1 VTRRSEALG
10 AVQGAGET
18 FSVEVA
24 LPPRALCG
32 NGKLPTTRTGH
43 ILRNRA
49 IKEQRV
55 AAALAAYGVLAALP
69 ATLKRPPF
77 PAGTRVLVEVL
88 VRRDP
93 TWAARRLDDDNL
105 IRGLKGAIDGLTDAG
120 VWADDRQVR
129 WGRIVWDKAEPLRGG
144 VLLLLRAAA
153 ED

>member
-1 VTRRSEALG
+1 
-10 AVQGAGET
+10 
-18 FSVEVA
+18 
-24 LPPRALCG
+24 
-32 NGKLPTTRTGH
+32 
-43 ILRNRA
+43 
-49 IKEQRV
+49 
-55 AAALAAYGVLAALP
+55 
-69 ATLKRPPF
+69 
-77 PAGTRVLVEVL
+77 
-88 VRRDP
+88 VRLDP